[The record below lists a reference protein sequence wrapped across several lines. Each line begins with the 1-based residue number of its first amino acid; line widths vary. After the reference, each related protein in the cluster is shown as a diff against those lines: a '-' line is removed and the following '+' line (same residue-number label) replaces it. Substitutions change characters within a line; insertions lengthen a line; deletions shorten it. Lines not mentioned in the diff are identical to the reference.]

1 MITVKGIAAQ
11 SEVTS
16 DTVRH
21 YVKLELLKPVRNPF
35 NGYREFS
42 ITDVKRIRFIRRAKL
57 LGFSLSE
64 IKRIL
69 KDSAR
74 GESPCPFV
82 RDIMQLRIAEHKRKL
97 NEMLTLDKRMKDA
110 LKKWQAMPD
119 GVTDG
124 ASICHLIESFSE

>member
-1 MITVKGIAAQ
+1 MITVKEVAAE
-11 SEVTS
+11 SGVTS

-21 YVKLELLKPVRNPF
+21 YVKMELLKPARNSF

-42 ITDVKRIRFIRRAKL
+42 VGDIKRVRFIRRAKL

-64 IKRIL
+64 IKEIL
-69 KDSAR
+69 KESAS

-82 RDIMQLRIAEHKRKL
+82 RDIMELRIAEHKKKL
-97 NEMLTLDKRMKDA
+97 NEMLALDKRMKDA
-110 LKKWQAMPD
+110 LKKWQSMPD
-119 GVTDG
+119 GVPNG